1 MKNPRSVFVTPE
13 ALSESTELTAQ
24 QKHAVLLQWKDQLQQ
39 LQAADDEG
47 MRQNAAIAGR
57 TDDLLGRV
65 TSSLADRLGEGV
77 RLAQGR
83 GQAQLAAELHH

>member
-1 MKNPRSVFVTPE
+1 MTMDIDRAMKNPASTFGTPE
-13 ALSESTELTAQ
+13 ALSESSELTAE

-47 MRQNAAIAGR
+47 MQQDDATAGI

-65 TSSLADRLGEGV
+65 TSNLSRIDANLKRV
-77 RLAQGR
+77 PNSR
-83 GQAQLAAELHH
+83 

>member
-1 MKNPRSVFVTPE
+1 MDIDRAMKNPRSVFVTPE

-57 TDDLLGRV
+57 TDDLLERV
-65 TSSLADRLGEGV
+65 TNVLSQIDSDLERASNSG
-77 RLAQGR
+77 
-83 GQAQLAAELHH
+83 